1 MNYIELEKYL
11 FEISDQKFANFSK
24 SLSNSDYISIGVKNP
39 QLKQIVKDHEKDLDL
54 DTNDFVL
61 GKYLEVDYLY
71 FALNL
76 KRRKDVDKQLDFLKK
91 NIYKAK
97 SWAITDTAST
107 YLKTFSF
114 DKYWSFF
121 LGTQDSKYVFTR
133 RMAYILGLKH
143 YKDRNILKALD
154 YIKDNEDYMVMMAEA
169 WLMATIATVYP
180 DEIYDYLSKSKDMVL
195 KRKTIS
201 KISDSYRFDS
211 KTKSK
216 FKSLRK

>member
-76 KRRKDVDKQLDFLKK
+76 KRRKDVD
-91 NIYKAK
+91 
-97 SWAITDTAST
+97 
-107 YLKTFSF
+107 
-114 DKYWSFF
+114 
-121 LGTQDSKYVFTR
+121 
-133 RMAYILGLKH
+133 
-143 YKDRNILKALD
+143 
-154 YIKDNEDYMVMMAEA
+154 
-169 WLMATIATVYP
+169 
-180 DEIYDYLSKSKDMVL
+180 
-195 KRKTIS
+195 
-201 KISDSYRFDS
+201 
-211 KTKSK
+211 
-216 FKSLRK
+216 